1 MAELHF
7 FDGVHE
13 VGLDEAGNTAENFS
27 KNKKIPGIEN
37 GTKKFSGESVSSS
50 THRPAKKIRVSD

>member
-1 MAELHF
+1 
-7 FDGVHE
+7 
-13 VGLDEAGNTAENFS
+13 LDEAGNTAENFS